1 MKTQHKFPM
10 FLQSPSGSVQQLWL
24 NEKQSI
30 DVTGLD
36 RIEESHLV
44 PLEWHLEQ
52 GYKPSTKNE
61 FLDAIIIAEQVITKA
76 KLLAWKTLSSM
87 TEVEKQRERENDVH
101 ESSDFV
107 GEREGGNN
115 D

>member
-10 FLQSPSGSVQQLWL
+10 FLQSPSGAIQQLWISEREVIDVVDL
-24 NEKQSI
+24 QSI
-30 DVTGLD
+30 EVSYLVGLD
-36 RIEESHLV
+36 
-44 PLEWHLEQ
+44 WHLEK
-52 GYKPSTKNE
+52 GYKPSTKDE
-61 FLDAIIIAEQVITKA
+61 FIDSLTIAEQVIVQA
-76 KLLAWKTLSSM
+76 KSIAWQTLLSM
-87 TEVEKQRERENDVH
+87 NEIEKQREREDDVH

>member
-1 MKTQHKFPM
+1 MKTHKFPM

-44 PLEWHLEQ
+44 PLEWHLSQ
-52 GYKPSTKNE
+52 GYKPSTKDEFIDALRSAEKVIAKARSLAYQILLSMNE
-61 FLDAIIIAEQVITKA
+61 IER
-76 KLLAWKTLSSM
+76 
-87 TEVEKQRERENDVH
+87 QREREDDVH

>member
-10 FLQSPSGSVQQLWL
+10 FLQSPSGTIQQLWL
-24 NEKQSI
+24 NEKESI
-30 DVTGLD
+30 DVIFLQNIQVSNLG
-36 RIEESHLV
+36 V
-44 PLEWHLEQ
+44 EWHLEQ
-52 GYKPSTKNE
+52 GYIPSTQDK
-61 FLDAIIIAEQVITKA
+61 FQDSLIIAEQEIAKA
-76 KLLAWKTLSSM
+76 KSMAYQTLSSM
-87 TEVEKQRERENDVH
+87 TEIERQREREDDVH

>member
-10 FLQSPSGSVQQLWL
+10 FLQSPSGIIQQLWL
-24 NEKQSI
+24 NEKESI
-30 DVTGLD
+30 DVVNLQSIEVSIVGLD
-36 RIEESHLV
+36 
-44 PLEWHLEQ
+44 WHLEQ
-52 GYKPSTKNE
+52 DYKPSTKNE

-87 TEVEKQRERENDVH
+87 TEVEKQREREDDVH
-101 ESSDFV
+101 EGSDYV

>member
-24 NEKQSI
+24 NENQSI

-44 PLEWHLEQ
+44 PLEWHLSQ
-52 GYKPSTKNE
+52 GYKPSTKDE
-61 FLDAIIIAEQVITKA
+61 FIDALTIAEQVIVKA
-76 KLLAWKTLSSM
+76 KSMAYQTLLSM
-87 TEVEKQRERENDVH
+87 TEVERQREREDDVH

>member
-10 FLQSPSGSVQQLWL
+10 FLQSPSGVIQQLWIDESEAIEVVDL
-24 NEKQSI
+24 QSI
-30 DVTGLD
+30 QVG
-36 RIEESHLV
+36 IIG
-44 PLEWHLEQ
+44 LEWHLEQ
-52 GYKPSTKNE
+52 GYKPSTQDK
-61 FLDAIIIAEQVITKA
+61 FQDALISTEQVIAKA
-76 KLLAWKTLSSM
+76 KSLAYQTLSSM
-87 TEVEKQRERENDVH
+87 TEVERQREREDDVH

>member
-10 FLQSPSGSVQQLWL
+10 FLQSPSGIFKQLWL
-24 NEKQSI
+24 NEKESI
-30 DVTGLD
+30 NVVSLRDIQVSNL
-36 RIEESHLV
+36 E
-44 PLEWHLEQ
+44 LEWHLER
-52 GYKPSTKNE
+52 GYKPSTKDE
-61 FLDAIIIAEQVITKA
+61 FIDALTIAEQVIVKA
-76 KLLAWKTLSSM
+76 KSMAYQTLLSM
-87 TEVEKQRERENDVH
+87 TEVERMREREDDVH

>member
-1 MKTQHKFPM
+1 MKTQHKFPI

-52 GYKPSTKNE
+52 GYIPSTQDK
-61 FLDAIIIAEQVITKA
+61 FQDSLIIAEQVIAKA
-76 KLLAWKTLSSM
+76 KSLAYQTLSSM
-87 TEVEKQRERENDVH
+87 TEIERQREREDDFH
-101 ESSDFV
+101 ESSDYV

-115 D
+115 E

>member
-10 FLQSPSGSVQQLWL
+10 FLQSPSGIIQQLWL
-24 NEKQSI
+24 NEKESI
-30 DVTGLD
+30 DIACLRDIQVSNLGLD
-36 RIEESHLV
+36 
-44 PLEWHLEQ
+44 WHLEQ
-52 GYKPSTKNE
+52 GYIPSTQDK
-61 FLDAIIIAEQVITKA
+61 FQDSLIIAEQEIAKA
-76 KLLAWKTLSSM
+76 KSMAYQTLSSM
-87 TEVEKQRERENDVH
+87 TEIERQREREDDVH

>member
-10 FLQSPSGSVQQLWL
+10 FLQSPSGIFKQLWL
-24 NEKQSI
+24 NEKESI
-30 DVTGLD
+30 NVVSLRDIQVSNL
-36 RIEESHLV
+36 E
-44 PLEWHLEQ
+44 LEWHLER
-52 GYKPSTKNE
+52 GYKPSTKDE
-61 FLDAIIIAEQVITKA
+61 FIDALTIAEQVIVKA
-76 KLLAWKTLSSM
+76 KSMAYQTLLSM
-87 TEVEKQRERENDVH
+87 TEVEKQREREDDVH